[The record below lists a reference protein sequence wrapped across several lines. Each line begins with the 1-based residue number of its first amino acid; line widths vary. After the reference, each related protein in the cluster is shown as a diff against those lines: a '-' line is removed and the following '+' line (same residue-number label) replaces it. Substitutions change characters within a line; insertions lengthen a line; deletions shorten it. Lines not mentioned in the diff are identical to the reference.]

1 MASLPRVRVPHSVD
15 VERSSSVNCRGD
27 ASTEFVPIPGSSAVS
42 TTLFDEVR
50 SGTSPPLLP
59 ITVDQFQQMIHSGI
73 LHDGDPIELIDGFMV
88 RKDRSSPGENIMGHN
103 PRHALLVSR
112 LQRLLG
118 LSCESAGLY
127 LRIQLP
133 VTLSNINAPE
143 PDIAVVRGT
152 EEDYVDRHPGPEDV
166 PLVIEV
172 ADSSVSTDRSTKQ
185 RLYATAE
192 VARYWLVNLPD
203 SQVEVY
209 EQPDSASG
217 KYTQQTTLKA
227 HQTLVWNLSPTQRLE
242 INVADLF
249 R

>member
-1 MASLPRVRVPHSVD
+1 MQELAEKISDVDFQALRRREIPDEGLVGLESGLLGVFAGGRIGVFVNFDLRVREID
-15 VERSSSVNCRGD
+15 E
-27 ASTEFVPIPGSSAVS
+27 PIA
-42 TTLFDEVR
+42 
-50 SGTSPPLLP
+50 
-59 ITVDQFQQMIHSGI
+59 
-73 LHDGDPIELIDGFMV
+73 
-88 RKDRSSPGENIMGHN
+88 
-103 PRHALLVSR
+103 
-112 LQRLLG
+112 
-118 LSCESAGLY
+118 C
-127 LRIQLP
+127 
-133 VTLSNINAPE
+133 
-143 PDIAVVRGT
+143 
-152 EEDYVDRHPGPEDV
+152 DYVDRHPGPEDV

-209 EQPDSASG
+209 EHPDSASG